1 MLRNLIVL
9 PDGTEIFSGVVGD
22 NAIKSVQITHCV
34 NSQTELTIGSVCTSM
49 LDASVISPYG
59 GLSIEAGAEVTAY
72 KVDDSGTRHLVGLY
86 TLEKPTRPSAN
97 TYKIV
102 AYDRISRLDKDLS
115 QWLANLNVWPIP
127 LLEFAQMVCAE
138 CGLTL
143 INDTIPNADYQIQQF
158 SGDGIT
164 GRKLMQWC
172 GEACARFLRA
182 TPDGD
187 VEFAWYTD
195 TATKITP
202 SGSNGGIYYMG
213 GSLSYED
220 YEVVPI
226 EKVQIRSTAD
236 DIGVMYPDIEGEA
249 NTYMITGNYL
259 LTASTTDDLLPVAET
274 IHREIRNFVYRPCK
288 VSIPASL
295 GVTAGD
301 IITITDINGITFR
314 TIVMQK
320 TQKGQKDTLECTG
333 SHRRDSSTA
342 RHEESYAALNGKIL
356 EVKKEVDG
364 LRVTNKDTQG
374 KLAEILLDVDGV
386 RTEVSAQ
393 TEEMGNIREQ
403 MTQIQQ
409 SATEVSIRV
418 QNIIDNGV
426 DKVVTGMGYSF
437 TDDGLHVQKDGE
449 GIKSKLDHTG
459 LVVADGDDPTLE
471 ATADGVNAKNL
482 TARYYLTV
490 PHSRFEAYYD
500 VDLDE
505 CTGCFPF

>member
-1 MLRNLIVL
+1 MYRNLIIF
-9 PDGTEIFSGVVGD
+9 PDGTEVFSGSGTQNNIRSVSH
-22 NAIKSVQITHCV
+22 KSAV
-34 NSQTELTIGSVCTSM
+34 NSGTELTLGSAFSSM
-49 LDASVISPYG
+49 LDAKIRTPG
-59 GLSIEAGAEVTAY
+59 DALEIGAGIEVEY
-72 KVDDSGTRHLVGLY
+72 YRVDDSGNRTKTGLY
-86 TLEKPTRPSAN
+86 TLEKPTHSSAHIYQF
-97 TYKIV
+97 T

-115 QWLANLNVWPIP
+115 QWLADLSVWPIP
-127 LLEFAQMVCAE
+127 LLEFAQMVCSE

-158 SGDGIT
+158 SGEGIT

-202 SGSNGGIYYMG
+202 SGSDGGIYYMG

-220 YEVVPI
+220 YEVAPI
-226 EKVQIRSTAD
+226 EKVQIKATAD
-236 DIGVMYPDIEGEA
+236 DIGVMYPDVEGEA
-249 NTYMITGNYL
+249 NTYMVTGNYL
-259 LTASTTDDLLPVAET
+259 LSASTTDELLPVAEV
-274 IHREIRNFVYRPCK
+274 IYNEIKNFVYRPCK
-288 VSIPASL
+288 VSIPASIGL
-295 GVTAGD
+295 TAGD
-301 IITITDINGITFR
+301 IITITDINGITFQ

-342 RHEESYAALNGKIL
+342 QHEESYAALNGKIL
-356 EVKKEVDG
+356 EVVKEVNG

-374 KLAEILLDVDGV
+374 KLAEVALDVDGI

-409 SATEVSIRV
+409 STTEVSIRV
-418 QNIIDNGV
+418 QNIVDNGV

-437 TDDGLHVQKDGE
+437 TDDGLHIEKDGE

-459 LVVADGDDPTLE
+459 LVVAYGDDPTLE

-500 VDLDE
+500 VDLGE